1 MQSEPLKEKKLLFY
15 QIFRF
20 IIVGGLAFLIDYST
34 LFLLT
39 DKFKVY
45 YLLSSGI
52 SFIVSTVFNY
62 IISMRFVFKSKSNNK
77 FYEVI
82 VFAFLGLIGLFINQ
96 WLMSILV
103 ETVSLY
109 YMFSKVIAT
118 IVVMC
123 WNFITRKL
131 LLEGNMKV
139 GRKIADE

>member
-1 MQSEPLKEKKLLFY
+1 MRSEPLKEKKLLFY

-82 VFAFLGLIGLFINQ
+82 VFAFLGLIGLLINQ

>member
-1 MQSEPLKEKKLLFY
+1 MFY